1 LTSWPA
7 EVQSAGSFSAISDQR
22 SAIGDRRSAISIRLS
37 VFGFRRSAIRG
48 GGASGRPDRRSLIA
62 DRR

>member
-22 SAIGDRRSAISIRLS
+22 SAIGDRRSAIGDQHSAFGLRLS
-37 VFGFRRSAIRG
+37 AVSDPRR
-48 GGASGRPDRRSLIA
+48 RRQRA
-62 DRR
+62 A